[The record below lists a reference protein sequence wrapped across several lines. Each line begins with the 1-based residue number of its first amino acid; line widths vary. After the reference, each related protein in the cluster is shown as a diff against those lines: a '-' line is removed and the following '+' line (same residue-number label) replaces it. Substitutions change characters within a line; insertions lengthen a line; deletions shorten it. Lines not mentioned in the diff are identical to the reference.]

1 MAAISDQHPF
11 ALEIVLQLRAAG
23 HIALFAGGCV
33 RDSLL
38 GREAKDY
45 DIATTARP
53 EQVRKLFGHR
63 RTLAVGASFGVIMVL
78 APQGGG
84 QVEVATF
91 RTEGPY
97 LDGRRPESVAFCTPE
112 EDARRRDFTING
124 MFFDPVKQRVLDFVS
139 GEQDLNAKIVRAIG
153 NPHERF
159 REDKLRMLRA
169 VRFTATLGFSLDPE
183 TADAIRAMA
192 SDLIVV
198 SSERI
203 AQELKKM
210 LLDPHRRRAIQL
222 TEDVELIRVIFPE
235 LDSVRRQSE
244 WTIILQGLEELRHP
258 TFELAMALLLKE
270 LRTQPN
276 PRAICLRLRLSND
289 ETDRITWLVAHQS
302 DLDNAPTL
310 SLAKLKQILAHRY
323 RDDLLE
329 MHRVQQVA
337 SSSPLV
343 SYQFCVEFLR
353 DTPPEVLDPVPFVTG
368 DDLIAM
374 GFKPGPRFKSI
385 LDTTR
390 MAQLNLELL
399 SRDEALDRVK
409 QAWDQEP
416 PRP

>member
-124 MFFDPVKQRVLDFVS
+124 MFFDPVEQRVLDFVS

-192 SDLIVV
+192 SELIVV

-244 WTIILQGLEELRHP
+244 WSLILQGLEELRHP

-276 PRAICLRLRLSND
+276 PRTICLRLRLSND

-302 DLDNAPTL
+302 DLDDAPAL
-310 SLAKLKQILAHRY
+310 CLANLKQILAHRY

-337 SSSPLV
+337 TSSPLD
-343 SYQFCVEFLR
+343 SYQFCVHFLKN
-353 DTPPEVLDPVPFVTG
+353 TPPEVLDPVPFVTG

-399 SRDEALDRVK
+399 SRDEALNRIK
-409 QAWDQEP
+409 QAWDQEL

>member
-1 MAAISDQHPF
+1 
-11 ALEIVLQLRAAG
+11 
-23 HIALFAGGCV
+23 
-33 RDSLL
+33 
-38 GREAKDY
+38 
-45 DIATTARP
+45 
-53 EQVRKLFGHR
+53 
-63 RTLAVGASFGVIMVL
+63 MVL

-337 SSSPLV
+337 TSSPLG

-409 QAWDQEP
+409 QAWDP
-416 PRP
+416 GPLRP

>member
-337 SSSPLV
+337 TSSPLG

-390 MAQLNLELL
+390 IAQLNLELL

-409 QAWDQEP
+409 QAWDP
-416 PRP
+416 GPLRP

>member
-124 MFFDPVKQRVLDFVS
+124 MFFDPVEQRVLDFVS

-192 SDLIVV
+192 SELIVV

-244 WTIILQGLEELRHP
+244 WSLILNGLEALRHP

-276 PRAICLRLRLSND
+276 PRTICLRLRLSND

-302 DLDNAPTL
+302 DLDDAPAL
-310 SLAKLKQILAHRY
+310 CLANLKQILAHRY

-337 SSSPLV
+337 TSSPLD
-343 SYQFCVEFLR
+343 SYQFCVHFLKN
-353 DTPPEVLDPVPFVTG
+353 TPPEVLDPVPFVTG
-368 DDLIAM
+368 DDLITM

-399 SRDEALDRVK
+399 SRDEALNRIK
-409 QAWDQEP
+409 QAWDQEL

>member
-343 SYQFCVEFLR
+343 SYQFCVHFLKN
-353 DTPPEVLDPVPFVTG
+353 TPPEVLDPVPFVTG

>member
-124 MFFDPVKQRVLDFVS
+124 MFFDPVEQRVLDFVS

-192 SDLIVV
+192 SELIVV

-244 WTIILQGLEELRHP
+244 WRLILNGLEELRHP

-276 PRAICLRLRLSND
+276 PRTICLRLRLSND

-302 DLDNAPTL
+302 DLDDAPAL
-310 SLAKLKQILAHRY
+310 RLANLKQILAHRY

-337 SSSPLV
+337 TSSPLD
-343 SYQFCVEFLR
+343 SYQFCVHFLKN
-353 DTPPEVLDPVPFVTG
+353 TPPEVLDPVPFVTG

>member
-1 MAAISDQHPF
+1 
-11 ALEIVLQLRAAG
+11 
-23 HIALFAGGCV
+23 
-33 RDSLL
+33 
-38 GREAKDY
+38 
-45 DIATTARP
+45 
-53 EQVRKLFGHR
+53 
-63 RTLAVGASFGVIMVL
+63 
-78 APQGGG
+78 
-84 QVEVATF
+84 
-91 RTEGPY
+91 
-97 LDGRRPESVAFCTPE
+97 
-112 EDARRRDFTING
+112 
-124 MFFDPVKQRVLDFVS
+124 
-139 GEQDLNAKIVRAIG
+139 
-153 NPHERF
+153 
-159 REDKLRMLRA
+159 
-169 VRFTATLGFSLDPE
+169 
-183 TADAIRAMA
+183 
-192 SDLIVV
+192 
-198 SSERI
+198 
-203 AQELKKM
+203 M

-244 WTIILQGLEELRHP
+244 WSLILQGLEELRHP

-276 PRAICLRLRLSND
+276 PRTICLRLRLSND

-302 DLDNAPTL
+302 DLDDAPAL
-310 SLAKLKQILAHRY
+310 RLANLKQILAHRY

-337 SSSPLV
+337 TSSPLD
-343 SYQFCVEFLR
+343 SYQFCVHFLKN
-353 DTPPEVLDPVPFVTG
+353 TPPEVLDPVPFVTG

>member
-124 MFFDPVKQRVLDFVS
+124 MFFDPVEQRVLDFVS

-159 REDKLRMLRA
+159 REDTLRMLRA

-192 SDLIVV
+192 SELIVV

-235 LDSVRRQSE
+235 LDSVRRQSA
-244 WTIILQGLEELRHP
+244 WSLILRGLEVLRHP

-276 PRAICLRLRLSND
+276 PRTICLRLRLSND

-302 DLDNAPTL
+302 DLDHAPAL
-310 SLAKLKQILAHRY
+310 RLANLKQILAHRY

-329 MHRVQQVA
+329 MHRVQQLA
-337 SSSPLV
+337 TSSPLD
-343 SYQFCVEFLR
+343 SYQFCVDFLR

>member
-124 MFFDPVKQRVLDFVS
+124 MFFDPVEQRVLDFVS

-192 SDLIVV
+192 SELIVV

-210 LLDPHRRRAIQL
+210 LLDPHRRRAIQ
-222 TEDVELIRVIFPE
+222 
-235 LDSVRRQSE
+235 
-244 WTIILQGLEELRHP
+244 
-258 TFELAMALLLKE
+258 
-270 LRTQPN
+270 
-276 PRAICLRLRLSND
+276 
-289 ETDRITWLVAHQS
+289 
-302 DLDNAPTL
+302 
-310 SLAKLKQILAHRY
+310 
-323 RDDLLE
+323 
-329 MHRVQQVA
+329 
-337 SSSPLV
+337 
-343 SYQFCVEFLR
+343 
-353 DTPPEVLDPVPFVTG
+353 
-368 DDLIAM
+368 
-374 GFKPGPRFKSI
+374 
-385 LDTTR
+385 
-390 MAQLNLELL
+390 
-399 SRDEALDRVK
+399 
-409 QAWDQEP
+409 
-416 PRP
+416 

>member
-124 MFFDPVKQRVLDFVS
+124 MFFDPVEQRVLDFVC

-192 SDLIVV
+192 SELIVV

-235 LDSVRRQSE
+235 LDSVRRQSA
-244 WTIILQGLEELRHP
+244 WSLILRGLEVLRHP

-276 PRAICLRLRLSND
+276 PRTICLRLRLSND

-302 DLDNAPTL
+302 DLDHAPAL
-310 SLAKLKQILAHRY
+310 RLANLKQILAHRY

-329 MHRVQQVA
+329 MHRVQQLA
-337 SSSPLV
+337 TSSPLD
-343 SYQFCVEFLR
+343 SYQFCVDFLR

>member
-1 MAAISDQHPF
+1 
-11 ALEIVLQLRAAG
+11 
-23 HIALFAGGCV
+23 
-33 RDSLL
+33 
-38 GREAKDY
+38 
-45 DIATTARP
+45 
-53 EQVRKLFGHR
+53 
-63 RTLAVGASFGVIMVL
+63 
-78 APQGGG
+78 
-84 QVEVATF
+84 
-91 RTEGPY
+91 
-97 LDGRRPESVAFCTPE
+97 
-112 EDARRRDFTING
+112 
-124 MFFDPVKQRVLDFVS
+124 MFFDPVEQRVLDFVS

-192 SDLIVV
+192 SELIVV

-235 LDSVRRQSE
+235 LDSVRRQSA
-244 WTIILQGLEELRHP
+244 WSLILRGLEVLRHP

-276 PRAICLRLRLSND
+276 PRTICLRLRLSND

-302 DLDNAPTL
+302 DLDHAPAL
-310 SLAKLKQILAHRY
+310 RLANLKQILAHRY

-329 MHRVQQVA
+329 MHRVQQLA
-337 SSSPLV
+337 TSSPLD
-343 SYQFCVEFLR
+343 SYQFCVDFLR

-390 MAQLNLELL
+390 MAQL
-399 SRDEALDRVK
+399 K

>member
-124 MFFDPVKQRVLDFVS
+124 MFFDPVEQRVLDFVS

-192 SDLIVV
+192 SELIVV

-235 LDSVRRQSE
+235 LESVRRQSA
-244 WTIILQGLEELRHP
+244 WSLILQGLEELRYP

-276 PRAICLRLRLSND
+276 PRTICLRLRLSND

-302 DLDNAPTL
+302 DLDDAPAL
-310 SLAKLKQILAHRY
+310 CLANLKQILAHRY

-337 SSSPLV
+337 TSSPLD
-343 SYQFCVEFLR
+343 SYQFCVHFLKN
-353 DTPPEVLDPVPFVTG
+353 TPPEVLDPVPFVTG
-368 DDLIAM
+368 DDLITM

-399 SRDEALDRVK
+399 SRDEALNRIK
-409 QAWDQEP
+409 QAWDQEL

>member
-124 MFFDPVKQRVLDFVS
+124 MFFDPVEQRVLDFVS

-192 SDLIVV
+192 SELIVV

-235 LDSVRRQSE
+235 LESVRRQSA
-244 WTIILQGLEELRHP
+244 WILILRGLEVLRHP

-276 PRAICLRLRLSND
+276 PRTICLRLRLSND

-302 DLDNAPTL
+302 DLDHAPAL
-310 SLAKLKQILAHRY
+310 RLANLKQILAHRY

-329 MHRVQQVA
+329 MHRVQQLA
-337 SSSPLV
+337 TSSPLD
-343 SYQFCVEFLR
+343 SYQFCVDFLR

-409 QAWDQEP
+409 QAWDQVP